1 MRLIKLSVLLE
12 AVLYI
17 DISRLESNKGIESQR
32 TYLLLR
38 RTQAPVH
45 RPNVAS
51 SVTPQESIID
61 NNVQEE
67 GSSRRRPLRRRV
79 TPASRATST
88 PPEPVVPVSVVEPA
102 VSTPVEQDS
111 RQSEE
116 PEVGRRK
123 VSLALIIHL

>member
-1 MRLIKLSVLLE
+1 MKLSVLLE

-17 DISRLESNKGIESQR
+17 DISRLESNKGVESQR
-32 TYLLLR
+32 TYLLSR

-79 TPASRATST
+79 TPSSRATST
-88 PPEPVVPVSVVEPA
+88 PPEPVVPVPVVEQA
-102 VSTPVEQDS
+102 GSTPADQDS
-111 RQSEE
+111 RQSVE

-123 VSLALIIHL
+123 VSIASIIHL

>member
-1 MRLIKLSVLLE
+1 MIGLPVLLE

-17 DISRLESNKGIESQR
+17 DTSRLESNKGVDSQR
-32 TYLLLR
+32 TYLLYR
-38 RTQAPVH
+38 REQAPIH
-45 RPNVAS
+45 RLNVAS
-51 SVTPQESIID
+51 SVTPQEPIID

-88 PPEPVVPVSVVEPA
+88 PPEPVVPVPVVEPA

-111 RQSEE
+111 RRSEE

-123 VSLALIIHL
+123 VSIATLYIYDC